1 MLNKK
6 DQKIIR
12 QMMRHIRTFPLLDS
26 EIRQFERDLTGMALE
41 AEKRGED
48 FEDVLD
54 MTPTEF
60 CDELLYSIGG
70 SKAPGGRYLLKGAG
84 IYYQLTGLIGTALL
98 SLVFL
103 ISLFLTIVIPSELGL
118 EGVILLFVAAI
129 GLTFFWLSLS
139 FGNIAE
145 RDCGTTEKSAQL
157 VNNGKIL
164 LVTAVIFDIV
174 ATLYMIFNA
183 GASVGHFNYKLPL
196 LMQVIIFFSCY
207 MPAILYI
214 IGAKRNLPRE
224 YAFNDI

>member
-1 MLNKK
+1 
-6 DQKIIR
+6 
-12 QMMRHIRTFPLLDS
+12 MMQPTTRS
-26 EIRQFERDLTGMALE
+26 
-41 AEKRGED
+41 
-48 FEDVLD
+48 

-60 CDELLYSIGG
+60 CDELLCSIGG
-70 SKAPGGRYLLKGAG
+70 RKTPGGRRLLKGAG

-196 LMQVIIFFSCY
+196 LMQVIIFFPVICRQFCTLSVQRGICHES
-207 MPAILYI
+207 MLLI
-214 IGAKRNLPRE
+214 IYRK
-224 YAFNDI
+224 Y

>member
-1 MLNKK
+1 MFKSYHILKRR
-6 DQKIIR
+6 QK
-12 QMMRHIRTFPLLDS
+12 T
-26 EIRQFERDLTGMALE
+26 
-41 AEKRGED
+41 
-48 FEDVLD
+48 
-54 MTPTEF
+54 
-60 CDELLYSIGG
+60 
-70 SKAPGGRYLLKGAG
+70 PGGRRLLKGAG

-118 EGVILLFVAAI
+118 EGVILLFVAII
-129 GLTFFWLSLS
+129 GLIFFGAFLL

-196 LMQVIIFFSCY
+196 LMQVISFFSCY

-224 YAFNDI
+224 YVLNEL

>member
-84 IYYQLTGLIGTALL
+84 IYYQLTGILGTALF
-98 SLVFL
+98 SL
-103 ISLFLTIVIPSELGL
+103 
-118 EGVILLFVAAI
+118 ILLLALFYTI
-129 GLTFFWLSLS
+129 
-139 FGNIAE
+139 II
-145 RDCGTTEKSAQL
+145 
-157 VNNGKIL
+157 NGKIL

>member
-1 MLNKK
+1 
-6 DQKIIR
+6 
-12 QMMRHIRTFPLLDS
+12 MMQPTTRS
-26 EIRQFERDLTGMALE
+26 
-41 AEKRGED
+41 
-48 FEDVLD
+48 

-60 CDELLYSIGG
+60 CDELLCSIGG
-70 SKAPGGRYLLKGAG
+70 RKTPGGRRLLKGAG
-84 IYYQLTGLIGTALL
+84 IYYQLTRLIGTALL

-103 ISLFLTIVIPSELGL
+103 ISLFLTSVIPSELGL
-118 EGVILLFVAAI
+118 EGVILLFVAII
-129 GLTFFWLSLS
+129 GLIFFGAFLL

-145 RDCGTTEKSAQL
+145 HNCGATEKSAQL

-174 ATLYMIFNA
+174 VTLYMIFNA
-183 GASVGHFNYKLPL
+183 GASVGHFNYKFPL

>member
-41 AEKRGED
+41 AEKRRED
-48 FEDVLD
+48 FEEILD

-60 CDELLYSIGG
+60 CDELLCSIGG
-70 SKAPGGRYLLKGAG
+70 RKTPGGRR
-84 IYYQLTGLIGTALL
+84 QLTGLIGTALL

-118 EGVILLFVAAI
+118 EGVILLFVAII
-129 GLTFFWLSLS
+129 GLIFFGAFLL

-145 RDCGTTEKSAQL
+145 RNCGATEKSAQL

-174 ATLYMIFNA
+174 VTLYMIFNA

>member
-1 MLNKK
+1 MFKSYHILKRR
-6 DQKIIR
+6 QK
-12 QMMRHIRTFPLLDS
+12 T
-26 EIRQFERDLTGMALE
+26 
-41 AEKRGED
+41 
-48 FEDVLD
+48 
-54 MTPTEF
+54 
-60 CDELLYSIGG
+60 
-70 SKAPGGRYLLKGAG
+70 PGGRRLLKGAG

-118 EGVILLFVAAI
+118 EGVILLFVAII
-129 GLTFFWLSLS
+129 GLIFFGAFLL

-183 GASVGHFNYKLPL
+183 GASVGHFNYKLPF

-224 YAFNDI
+224 YVLNEL

>member
-41 AEKRGED
+41 AEKRRED
-48 FEDVLD
+48 FEEILD

-60 CDELLYSIGG
+60 CDELLCSIGG
-70 SKAPGGRYLLKGAG
+70 RKTPGGRRLLKGAR

-118 EGVILLFVAAI
+118 EGVILLFVAII
-129 GLTFFWLSLS
+129 GLIFFGAFLL

-145 RDCGTTEKSAQL
+145 RNCGATEKSAQL

-183 GASVGHFNYKLPL
+183 GASVGHFNYKLLL

-224 YAFNDI
+224 YVLNEL

>member
-1 MLNKK
+1 M
-6 DQKIIR
+6 QPTTR
-12 QMMRHIRTFPLLDS
+12 S
-26 EIRQFERDLTGMALE
+26 
-41 AEKRGED
+41 
-48 FEDVLD
+48 

-60 CDELLYSIGG
+60 CDELLCSIGG
-70 SKAPGGRYLLKGAG
+70 RKTPGGRRLLKGAG

-118 EGVILLFVAAI
+118 EGVILLFVAII
-129 GLTFFWLSLS
+129 GLIFFGTFLL

-145 RDCGTTEKSAQL
+145 RNCGATEKSAQL

-174 ATLYMIFNA
+174 VTLYMIFNA

-196 LMQVIIFFSCY
+196 LMQVIIFFPVICRQFCTLSVQRGICHESMLLMIY
-207 MPAILYI
+207 RKY
-214 IGAKRNLPRE
+214 
-224 YAFNDI
+224 

>member
-6 DQKIIR
+6 DQRIIR
-12 QMMRHIRTFPLLDS
+12 QMIRHIRTFPLSDS
-26 EIRQFERDLTGMALE
+26 EIKQLERDLTGMALE

-84 IYYQLTGLIGTALL
+84 IYYQLGIIVVFACFVLLLAL
-98 SLVFL
+98 FY
-103 ISLFLTIVIPSELGL
+103 TIIIPSELAQTGL
-118 EGVILLFVAAI
+118 LVLFVAAI
-129 GLTFFWLSLS
+129 GLTFFLLSLS
-139 FGNIAE
+139 FGNTAE

-174 ATLYMIFNA
+174 VTLYIIFNA

-224 YAFNDI
+224 YVLNEL